1 MQEIE
6 IMMYKLLI
14 LICCFLVSVNGIGQR
29 KKNAANQLKL
39 MSGPDGKACLPEE
52 VATLFKT
59 YHFAEAT
66 EKLQAYIEKANKDEL
81 GTDTLDYYAEKC
93 RIGENMLQA
102 TEKVTFIDS
111 FVVNKNE
118 FLQSFHIGT
127 SCGSI
132 NFYENIFP
140 TDQKASDDLKR
151 TTIYLNEFQD
161 NLIYSYPDKNGYNR
175 LVTRNKVGD
184 NWSKSSTLEELS
196 DQNGNQGYPYLLSD
210 GTTLYYAS
218 EGENSLG
225 GYDIYLTR
233 YNTETKKYLKPEN
246 IGMPFNSPANDY
258 LYAIDEENNLGWFV
272 SDRYQP
278 EGKVCIYVFIPP
290 SSRDIYT
297 INEDNVEQVIDAARL
312 KSIKQTQK
320 NTSQLSD
327 ARTKLQQ
334 MMLTSKDIDAPNNQ
348 IGIKFYVANGI
359 TYSDINQ
366 FKSNKAKEIASQL
379 IQLEDQRSQLII
391 SLRKNRLEYGRGNT
405 SVQTEI
411 LKQEKSLEQL
421 DVAIQ
426 TLENNIRKEE
436 QTQLKIN

>member
-1 MQEIE
+1 
-6 IMMYKLLI
+6 
-14 LICCFLVSVNGIGQR
+14 
-29 KKNAANQLKL
+29 
-39 MSGPDGKACLPEE
+39 
-52 VATLFKT
+52 
-59 YHFAEAT
+59 
-66 EKLQAYIEKANKDEL
+66 
-81 GTDTLDYYAEKC
+81 
-93 RIGENMLQA
+93 
-102 TEKVTFIDS
+102 
-111 FVVNKNE
+111 
-118 FLQSFHIGT
+118 
-127 SCGSI
+127 
-132 NFYENIFP
+132 
-140 TDQKASDDLKR
+140 
-151 TTIYLNEFQD
+151 
-161 NLIYSYPDKNGYNR
+161 
-175 LVTRNKVGD
+175 
-184 NWSKSSTLEELS
+184 
-196 DQNGNQGYPYLLSD
+196 
-210 GTTLYYAS
+210 
-218 EGENSLG
+218 
-225 GYDIYLTR
+225 
-233 YNTETKKYLKPEN
+233 
-246 IGMPFNSPANDY
+246 MPFNSPANDY

-278 EGKVCIYVFIPP
+278 EGKVCIYVFIPT
-290 SSRDIYT
+290 SSRDIYI

-366 FKSNKAKEIASQL
+366 FKSYKAKEIASQL